1 MKKDKG
7 QDPFDQQTETA
18 KLIALLAPIYFSHL
32 KDAGEQAALMVGL
45 AQFDMDSPAIQKFL
59 TERDR
64 KVSGSIN
71 DETDKQLRATLAQGI
86 NEGDSLEQL
95 AARVEQVYGAAAG
108 YRAERIART
117 EARRTSTQGE
127 IEAWDQSGV
136 VEGKEWFTAQDER
149 VCEFCGPMDGRI
161 VDDIRDNYFGKGT
174 DYTGSEGGTLKLD
187 YEDIDGPPLHVN
199 CRCDLLPVLVKS

>member
-1 MKKDKG
+1 
-7 QDPFDQQTETA
+7 
-18 KLIALLAPIYFSHL
+18 
-32 KDAGEQAALMVGL
+32 MVGQ

-59 TERDR
+59 NERDR
-64 KVSGSIN
+64 KVSGGIN

-136 VEGKEWFTAQDER
+136 VEGKEWFTAQDDR
-149 VCEFCGPMDGRI
+149 VCPFCAPMDGTIINDVRGQFFDQGST
-161 VDDIRDNYFGKGT
+161 V
-174 DYTGSEGGTLKLD
+174 TGNDGSTLNLD

-199 CRCDLLPVLVKS
+199 CRCDLLPVLIKS